1 MPYCPVCNQE
11 PDGEA
16 RCPTC
21 GVFYQERRCPDCRAE
36 VFPKESFCVACG
48 GELGQRVRS
57 QATGLAP
64 AGLSRRVAATVV
76 DLIVLL
82 LLSEALDALWSN
94 ELAALVGS
102 SLLYYGLFQS
112 RGHQTLGQYVLRLTT
127 LTEQRLPLRFLQSC
141 GRAILGTLS
150 WALVIPPLLA
160 LRDKERK
167 TPVDRWLKVQVY
179 KTP

>member
-21 GVFYQERRCPDCRAE
+21 GVFYQERHCPDCQAE
-36 VFPKESFCVACG
+36 VFPKESYCVACG
-48 GELGQRVRS
+48 AELAGRCQPR
-57 QATGLAP
+57 ATGLAA
-64 AGLSRRVAATVV
+64 AGLGRRVAATVV
-76 DLIVLL
+76 DLIVIV
-82 LLSEALDALWSN
+82 LLSEALDALWAS
-94 ELAALVGS
+94 EIAALVGS

-112 RGHQTLGQYVLRLTT
+112 RGHQTLGQYVLRLTV

-141 GRAILGTLS
+141 ARAMLATLS
-150 WALVIPPLLA
+150 WVVVIPPLLA
-160 LRDKERK
+160 LRDRERR
-167 TPVDRWLKVQVY
+167 TPLDRWLKVQVF